1 MQVSVRYT
9 AIAWLPQRTRN
20 FSRRLLPSSV
30 QRYNPFVDPKQQL
43 NHRRYLEALDRM
55 TPEQRL
61 KKAFELSDMTR
72 RLVMQGIRQRF
83 PDASPEQLRDVLL
96 TILER
101 CRNNNY

>member
-1 MQVSVRYT
+1 
-9 AIAWLPQRTRN
+9 
-20 FSRRLLPSSV
+20 
-30 QRYNPFVDPKQQL
+30 VDPKQQL
-43 NHRRYLEALDRM
+43 NHRRYLEALAAM

-83 PDASPEQLRDVLL
+83 PDATPEQLREVLL
-96 TILER
+96 TVLER

>member
-1 MQVSVRYT
+1 M
-9 AIAWLPQRTRN
+9 AWLPQRVRVAP
-20 FSRRLLPSSV
+20 RRLLLMPA
-30 QRYNPFVDPKQQL
+30 QRYNSSVDPKQQL